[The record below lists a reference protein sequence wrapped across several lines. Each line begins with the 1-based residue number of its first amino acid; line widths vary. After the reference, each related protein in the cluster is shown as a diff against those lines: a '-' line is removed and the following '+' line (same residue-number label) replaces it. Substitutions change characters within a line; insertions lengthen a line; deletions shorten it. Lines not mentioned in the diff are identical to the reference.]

1 MQITKSTLDHAAEKG
16 LITPQQADGLW
27 HFLIQQGANTTSHS
41 NPLDSSSALTS
52 SPKLSASHML
62 YYLGGCIA
70 IAAMTLFMNLGW
82 ERFGGEGLSAIAL
95 SYAVIALALTE
106 YLQKK
111 ALPVPAGI
119 MAALAVA
126 MVPLFVYGIQTVFG
140 FFESQTNYRGFH
152 KLIDTRW
159 VIMALVTVIVGLL
172 VLLRYRFSF
181 VLMPIGVALLYMS
194 VDLAPLVVGAE
205 EKHFGFYPIVMVWF
219 GLAII
224 AAALI
229 TDLYNKSQQDHAY
242 WLYLFGVLALWIG
255 VTTPGSDW
263 LSMKLL
269 YIAFN
274 LALIAVGTGLM
285 RRVFL
290 VFGGIGVLLT
300 LGDLSH
306 DIFKDSIGFP
316 FSLTVIGLMTIG
328 VGIWWQRNEPA
339 IQTRVGRIM
348 PRALIALREHRNR

>member
-1 MQITKSTLDHAAEKG
+1 MQITKNTLDHAAEKG

-27 HFLIQQGANTTSHS
+27 HFLNQQGANTTSQANS
-41 NPLDSSSALTS
+41 PDSSSALTQ
-52 SPKLSASHML
+52 SPKLSASDML

-140 FFESQTNYRGFH
+140 FFDSQTNYRGFH

-159 VIMALVTVIVGLL
+159 VIMELVTVVVGLL

-181 VLMPIGVALLYMS
+181 VLIGVALLYMS

-219 GLAII
+219 GLALI
-224 AAALI
+224 AAALL

-255 VTTPGSDW
+255 VTTPGSDL

-274 LALIAVGTGLM
+274 LVLIAVGTSLM

-328 VGIWWQRNEPA
+328 IGIWWQRNEPA